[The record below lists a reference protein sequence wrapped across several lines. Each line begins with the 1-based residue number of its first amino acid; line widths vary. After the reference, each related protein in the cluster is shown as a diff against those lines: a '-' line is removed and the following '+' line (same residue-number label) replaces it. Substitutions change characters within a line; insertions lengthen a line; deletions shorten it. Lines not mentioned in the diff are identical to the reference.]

1 MSHPTASTSSSSS
14 PSPLQL
20 QMCQVTG
27 CSEEVAE
34 ELLLLVGQDLAA
46 AVDRFYS
53 KQEEE
58 VVRGRDNTGMA
69 VNNELMFDQNVGQ
82 ASSSGGVKR
91 KAADVI
97 ILDDEE
103 ESLDFIFGSEDKPS
117 KLSTDAND
125 NLEDN
130 GEIDPKFTEEE
141 MMQQAL
147 EASAAEYQSK
157 EPTPEA
163 NFQVLSQNYPHLDQ
177 AALSDLCQEY
187 AGRSADLEKFVQLQI
202 HNLPTKLDAEKSKL
216 QNQIDE
222 IKAAGVEGADQMIVE
237 ECPKCKIPRIIAEP
251 AAKVFS
257 CLDPACKGEF
267 CRKCKMEQHIPYK
280 CKGQLFDENVEFQV
294 INILPKRMFDEN
306 DPLDKEF
313 RIAEGQFL
321 RMNSKTKNKYEITSI
336 DVVNNRDLETKF
348 EKKKKELAINGGDE
362 GCLLLFHGTPQ
373 KNIELILKNNF
384 DLSIRTNGRA
394 YGDGVYFS
402 ECPEVSLGY
411 SRDQKTLILCKVLMN
426 SNCKEVKD
434 APTARKGDTRC
445 WAVVVPDVNQ
455 ILPKYVINFT
465 GGRG

>member
-1 MSHPTASTSSSSS
+1 MYQPTASTSRSS
-14 PSPLQL
+14 PSPLL
-20 QMCQVTG
+20 VQMCQVTG
-27 CSEEVAE
+27 CSEEMAGQ
-34 ELLLLVGQDLAA
+34 LLLLVGQDLAA

-53 KQEEE
+53 MQEEE
-58 VVRGRDNTGMA
+58 GVMMGKDNTGRT
-69 VNNELMFDQNVGQ
+69 VNNEMMLDKIVGH
-82 ASSSGGVKR
+82 AASSGGIKR

-97 ILDDEE
+97 VIDDEVTSE
-103 ESLDFIFGSEDKPS
+103 FHFRNEDKTT
-117 KLSTDAND
+117 KMTVDANE
-125 NLEDN
+125 NLEGN
-130 GEIDPKFTEEE
+130 EVIKSNYSEEE
-141 MMQQAL
+141 LMLQAI
-147 EASAAEYQSK
+147 EASAAEYQSS

-163 NFQVLSQNYPHLDQ
+163 NFKVLSQNYPHLDQ
-177 AALSDLCQEY
+177 AALRDLCQEY
-187 AGRSADLEKFVQLQI
+187 AGRSFELEKFVQLQI
-202 HNLPTKLDAEKSKL
+202 LNLPTKLDAEKSKL
-216 QNQIDE
+216 QKQIDE
-222 IKAAGVEGADQMIVE
+222 IKDAGVEGADKMIVE
-237 ECPKCKIPRIIAEP
+237 ECPKCKIPRIIDDP
-251 AAKVFS
+251 TAKVFS
-257 CLDPACKGEF
+257 CLNQSCKGEF
-267 CRKCKMEQHIPYK
+267 CRKCKMEQHIPFK
-280 CKGQLFDENVEFQV
+280 CKGQMFDENVEFQV

-336 DVVNNRDLETKF
+336 DVVYNKELSSKF
-348 EKKKKELAINGGDE
+348 ERKEEEFSANGGNQ

-411 SRDQKTLILCKVLMN
+411 SRDQKSLILCKVLMAP
-426 SNCKEVKD
+426 NCKEVKD